1 MSARARR
8 IGVLA
13 VAGAWWLV
21 LAVTFLLNRAEDV
34 GRLPALVPTVVT
46 RLARGPVWGAAGLQ
60 SLVGLLIAGLVG
72 LAWYGL
78 GDAIVRRAGAIESGE
93 PPEPLLGVAERG
105 LVGAGAWSLVWFFL
119 GVLPLYRPWVAAL
132 TLLGGLALA
141 GWTLARARPTAIG
154 VARGAGCW
162 ALGLIV
168 TGQVL
173 ALVAALA
180 PPTAKDTLL
189 YHYALP
195 KAWITAGRAIEVPY
209 NIAGYY
215 PLGVEMHAVWSM
227 LLGAPFGARAA
238 EAAAGATLF
247 LFAPVLVMTVYG
259 WARERGA
266 DRAWATAGA
275 LVIAW
280 IPTAYD
286 VAASAY
292 VDLAL
297 AGYTALAVRA
307 FGRWWATGQSR
318 QLAWIAAGVGGALSI
333 KLSAAFLLLPLALL
347 GLLHA
352 LGTGSHDRGNAR
364 PTTALTAAAVL
375 GALGLGVTL
384 AAPWYVRNWIRTGSP
399 FFPFYLEIWPAQ
411 APGWDLE
418 RSRLYGTLFSL
429 YGDVR
434 SPLDYLWS
442 PLRLAVAAQPDQPA
456 YYDGVLGIAF
466 VFALPLVAW
475 ALWRRRLGIELRL
488 ALVISAGLFVF
499 WLFSSQQLR
508 YLLPAT
514 PGLAVAIAVAG
525 HGLDG
530 TVSRPLR
537 VLVLAAGGLGLPVIV
552 AWFLTLDPARVVLGG
567 EPREDFLASRLDYYP
582 YYQVVNRDLPPTA
595 RVWLIDM
602 RRDTYHLDRPAFSD
616 FIFEDYTLTRYVR
629 SAATVEEI
637 RTRVQADGITHLLVR
652 HDILLDYERSPIVD
666 ERRPRPENV
675 AKLELMTAF
684 FTQGTRLI
692 KGDRKFW
699 LIELAPTGPRRGGR
713 ATTGPLLS
721 PRGAAGIPRSAPPA
735 PGPRSAARSRP
746 ASRRSSAAG
755 GAAPRGSGRS
765 GSRRR
770 PGARSR
776 R

>member
-1 MSARARR
+1 MTARAR

-21 LAVTFLLNRAEDV
+21 LAVAFLLNRGEDV
-34 GRLPALVPTVVT
+34 GRLPALMSTSLA
-46 RLARGPVWGAAGLQ
+46 RLAHEPVWGPAGIQ
-60 SLVGLLIAGLVG
+60 SLVGLLIAGLIG

-78 GDAIVRRAGAIESGE
+78 GAAIVRSIDLPAHGE
-93 PPEPLLGVAERG
+93 PGDPPVMQIAERS
-105 LVGAGAWSLVWFFL
+105 LAGAGAWSLAWFFL
-119 GVLPLYRPWVAAL
+119 GVLPLYRASVAAL
-132 TLLGGLALA
+132 ALLVGLALA
-141 GWTLARARPTAIG
+141 GRA
-154 VARGAGCW
+154 VARVRITAGDIARTAGWGA
-162 ALGLIV
+162 LSLVV
-168 TGQVL
+168 TGQIL

-195 KAWITAGRAIEVPY
+195 KAWIAAGRAIEIPY

-215 PLGVEMHAVWSM
+215 PLGVEMHAVWAM
-227 LLGAPFGARAA
+227 LLGAPLGARVA

-247 LFAPVLVMTVYG
+247 LFAPLLVMTVYG

-266 DRAWATAGA
+266 DRAWAATAA

-280 IPTAYD
+280 IPSAYE

-307 FGRWWATGQSR
+307 FGRWWVSGQPG
-318 QLAWIAAGVGGALSI
+318 QLAWVAAGIGGALSI

-352 LGTGSHDRGNAR
+352 LGAGSQDREAAR
-364 PTTALTAAAVL
+364 PTTALTAAGVL
-375 GALGLGVTL
+375 GALALGVTL

-399 FFPFYLEIWPAQ
+399 LFPFYLEIWPAQ

-418 RSRLYGTLFSL
+418 RSRLYETLFSL

-434 SPLDYLWS
+434 GPLDYLWS
-442 PLRLAVAAQPDQPA
+442 PIRLAVAAQPDQPA
-456 YYDGVLGIAF
+456 FYDGVLGIVF
-466 VFALPLVAW
+466 VLALPLLAW
-475 ALWRRRLGIELRL
+475 ALWRRHLDVELRL
-488 ALVISAGLFVF
+488 AVLISAGLFVF

-508 YLLPAT
+508 YLLPAAA
-514 PGLAVAIAVAG
+514 GLAVAIAVAG
-525 HGLDG
+525 SGLDRG
-530 TVSRPLR
+530 LSRPLCG
-537 VLVLAAGGLGLPVIV
+537 LVVAGAALGLPVV
-552 AWFLTLDPARVVLGG
+552 LAWFLALDPARVVLGG
-567 EPREDFLASRLDYYP
+567 EPRDAFLARRLDYYP

-595 RVWLIDM
+595 TVWLIDM

-629 SAATVEEI
+629 TATSVDEI
-637 RTRVQADGITHLLVR
+637 RARVRADGITHLLVR

-666 ERRPRPENV
+666 ERRPRQENV

-684 FTQGTRLI
+684 FTQDTRVI

-699 LIELAPTGPRRGGR
+699 LIEL
-713 ATTGPLLS
+713 
-721 PRGAAGIPRSAPPA
+721 PPA
-735 PGPRSAARSRP
+735 RP
-746 ASRRSSAAG
+746 Y
-755 GAAPRGSGRS
+755 
-765 GSRRR
+765 
-770 PGARSR
+770 
-776 R
+776 

>member
-1 MSARARR
+1 MTARAR

-21 LAVTFLLNRAEDV
+21 LAVAFLLNRGEDV
-34 GRLPALVPTVVT
+34 GRLPALMSTSLA
-46 RLARGPVWGAAGLQ
+46 RLAHEPVWGPAGIQ
-60 SLVGLLIAGLVG
+60 SLVGLLIAGLIG

-78 GDAIVRRAGAIESGE
+78 GAAIVRSTDLPAHGE
-93 PPEPLLGVAERG
+93 PGDPPVMQIAERS
-105 LVGAGAWSLVWFFL
+105 LAGAGAWSLAWFFL
-119 GVLPLYRPWVAAL
+119 GVLPLYRASVAAL
-132 TLLGGLALA
+132 ALLVGLALA
-141 GWTLARARPTAIG
+141 GRA
-154 VARGAGCW
+154 VARVRITAGDIARTAGWGA
-162 ALGLIV
+162 LSLVV
-168 TGQVL
+168 TGQIL

-195 KAWITAGRAIEVPY
+195 KAWIAAGRAIEIPY

-215 PLGVEMHAVWSM
+215 PLGVEMHAVWAM
-227 LLGAPFGARAA
+227 LLGAPLGARVA

-247 LFAPVLVMTVYG
+247 LFAPLLVMTVYG

-266 DRAWATAGA
+266 DRAWAATAA

-280 IPTAYD
+280 IPSAYE

-307 FGRWWATGQSR
+307 FGRWWVSGQPG
-318 QLAWIAAGVGGALSI
+318 QLAWVAAGIGGALSI

-352 LGTGSHDRGNAR
+352 LGAGSQDREAAR
-364 PTTALTAAAVL
+364 PTTALTAAGVL
-375 GALGLGVTL
+375 GALALGVTL

-399 FFPFYLEIWPAQ
+399 LFPFYLEIWPAQ

-418 RSRLYGTLFSL
+418 RSRLYETLFSL

-434 SPLDYLWS
+434 GPLDYLWS
-442 PLRLAVAAQPDQPA
+442 PIRLAVAAQPDQPA
-456 YYDGVLGIAF
+456 FYDGVLGIVF
-466 VFALPLVAW
+466 VLALPLLAW
-475 ALWRRRLGIELRL
+475 ALWRRHLDVELRL
-488 ALVISAGLFVF
+488 AVLISAGLFVF

-508 YLLPAT
+508 YLLPAAA
-514 PGLAVAIAVAG
+514 GLAVAIAVAG
-525 HGLDG
+525 SGLDRG
-530 TVSRPLR
+530 LSRPLCG
-537 VLVLAAGGLGLPVIV
+537 LVVAGAALGLPVV
-552 AWFLTLDPARVVLGG
+552 LAWFLALDPARVVLGG
-567 EPREDFLASRLDYYP
+567 EPRDAFLARRLDYYP

-595 RVWLIDM
+595 TVWLIDM

-629 SAATVEEI
+629 TATSVDEI
-637 RTRVQADGITHLLVR
+637 RARVRADGITHLLVR

-666 ERRPRPENV
+666 ERRPRQENV

-684 FTQGTRLI
+684 FTQDTRVI

-699 LIELAPTGPRRGGR
+699 LIEL
-713 ATTGPLLS
+713 
-721 PRGAAGIPRSAPPA
+721 PPA
-735 PGPRSAARSRP
+735 RP
-746 ASRRSSAAG
+746 Y
-755 GAAPRGSGRS
+755 
-765 GSRRR
+765 
-770 PGARSR
+770 
-776 R
+776 

>member
-1 MSARARR
+1 MTARAR

-21 LAVTFLLNRAEDV
+21 LAVAFLLNRGEDV
-34 GRLPALVPTVVT
+34 GRLPALMSTSLA
-46 RLARGPVWGAAGLQ
+46 RLAHEPVWGPAGIQ
-60 SLVGLLIAGLVG
+60 SLVGLLIAGLIG

-78 GDAIVRRAGAIESGE
+78 GAAIVRSIDLPAHGE
-93 PPEPLLGVAERG
+93 PGDPPVMQIAERS
-105 LVGAGAWSLVWFFL
+105 LAGAGAWSLAWFFL
-119 GVLPLYRPWVAAL
+119 GVLPLYRASVAAL
-132 TLLGGLALA
+132 ALLVGLALA
-141 GWTLARARPTAIG
+141 GRA
-154 VARGAGCW
+154 VARVRITAGDIARTAGWGA
-162 ALGLIV
+162 LSLVV
-168 TGQVL
+168 TGQIL

-195 KAWITAGRAIEVPY
+195 KAWIAAGRAIEIPY

-215 PLGVEMHAVWSM
+215 PLGVEMHAVWAM
-227 LLGAPFGARAA
+227 LLGAPLGARVA

-247 LFAPVLVMTVYG
+247 LFAPLLVMTVYG

-266 DRAWATAGA
+266 DRAWAATAA

-280 IPTAYD
+280 IPSAYE

-307 FGRWWATGQSR
+307 FGRWWVSGQPG
-318 QLAWIAAGVGGALSI
+318 QLAWVAAGIGGALSI

-352 LGTGSHDRGNAR
+352 LGAGSQDREAAR
-364 PTTALTAAAVL
+364 PTTALTAAGVL
-375 GALGLGVTL
+375 GALALGVTL

-399 FFPFYLEIWPAQ
+399 LFPFYLEIWPAQ

-418 RSRLYGTLFSL
+418 RSRLYETLFSL

-434 SPLDYLWS
+434 GPLDYLWS
-442 PLRLAVAAQPDQPA
+442 PIRLAVAAQPDQPA
-456 YYDGVLGIAF
+456 FYDGVLGIVF
-466 VFALPLVAW
+466 VLALPLLAW
-475 ALWRRRLGIELRL
+475 ALWRRHLDVELRL
-488 ALVISAGLFVF
+488 AVLISAGLFVF

-508 YLLPAT
+508 YLLPAAA
-514 PGLAVAIAVAG
+514 GLAVAIAVAG
-525 HGLDG
+525 SGL
-530 TVSRPLR
+530 
-537 VLVLAAGGLGLPVIV
+537 
-552 AWFLTLDPARVVLGG
+552 ARG
-567 EPREDFLASRLDYYP
+567 LDYYP

-595 RVWLIDM
+595 TVWLIDM

-629 SAATVEEI
+629 TATSVDEI
-637 RTRVQADGITHLLVR
+637 RARVRADGITHLLVR
-652 HDILLDYERSPIVD
+652 HDILLDYDRSPIVD
-666 ERRPRPENV
+666 ERRPRQENV

-684 FTQGTRLI
+684 FTQDTRVI

-699 LIELAPTGPRRGGR
+699 LIEL
-713 ATTGPLLS
+713 
-721 PRGAAGIPRSAPPA
+721 PPA
-735 PGPRSAARSRP
+735 RP
-746 ASRRSSAAG
+746 Y
-755 GAAPRGSGRS
+755 
-765 GSRRR
+765 
-770 PGARSR
+770 
-776 R
+776 

>member
-1 MSARARR
+1 MTARAR

-21 LAVTFLLNRAEDV
+21 LAVAFLLNRGEDV
-34 GRLPALVPTVVT
+34 GRLPALMSTSLA
-46 RLARGPVWGAAGLQ
+46 RLAHEPVWGPAGIQ
-60 SLVGLLIAGLVG
+60 SLVGLLIAGLIG

-78 GDAIVRRAGAIESGE
+78 GAAIVRSIDLPAHGE
-93 PPEPLLGVAERG
+93 PGDPPVMQIAERS
-105 LVGAGAWSLVWFFL
+105 LAGAGAWSLAWFFL
-119 GVLPLYRPWVAAL
+119 GVLPLYRASVAAL
-132 TLLGGLALA
+132 ALLVGLALA
-141 GWTLARARPTAIG
+141 GRA
-154 VARGAGCW
+154 VARVRITAGDIARTAGWGA
-162 ALGLIV
+162 LSLVV
-168 TGQVL
+168 TGQIL

-195 KAWITAGRAIEVPY
+195 KAWIAAGRAIEIPY

-215 PLGVEMHAVWSM
+215 PLGVEMHAVWAM
-227 LLGAPFGARAA
+227 LLGAPLGARVA

-247 LFAPVLVMTVYG
+247 LFAPLLVMTVYG

-266 DRAWATAGA
+266 DRAWAATAA

-280 IPTAYD
+280 IPSAYE

-307 FGRWWATGQSR
+307 FGRWWVSGQPG
-318 QLAWIAAGVGGALSI
+318 QLAWVAAGIGGALSI

-352 LGTGSHDRGNAR
+352 LGAGSQDREAAR
-364 PTTALTAAAVL
+364 PTTALTAAGVL
-375 GALGLGVTL
+375 GALALGVTL

-399 FFPFYLEIWPAQ
+399 LFPFYLEIWPAQ

-418 RSRLYGTLFSL
+418 RSRLYETLFSL

-434 SPLDYLWS
+434 GPLDYLWS
-442 PLRLAVAAQPDQPA
+442 PIRLAVAAQPDQPA
-456 YYDGVLGIAF
+456 FYDGVLGIVF
-466 VFALPLVAW
+466 VLALPLLAW
-475 ALWRRRLGIELRL
+475 ALWRRHLDVELRL
-488 ALVISAGLFVF
+488 AVLISAGLFVF

-508 YLLPAT
+508 YLLPAAA
-514 PGLAVAIAVAG
+514 GLAVAIAVAG
-525 HGLDG
+525 SRLDRGL
-530 TVSRPLR
+530 SRPLCG
-537 VLVLAAGGLGLPVIV
+537 LVVAGAALGLPVV
-552 AWFLTLDPARVVLGG
+552 LAWFLALDPARVVLGG
-567 EPREDFLASRLDYYP
+567 EPRDAFLARRLDYYP
-582 YYQVVNRDLPPTA
+582 YYQTVNRDLPPTA
-595 RVWLIDM
+595 TVWLIDM

-629 SAATVEEI
+629 TATSVDEI
-637 RTRVQADGITHLLVR
+637 RARVRADGITHLLVR

-666 ERRPRPENV
+666 ERRPRQENV

-684 FTQGTRLI
+684 FTQDTRVI

-699 LIELAPTGPRRGGR
+699 LIEL
-713 ATTGPLLS
+713 
-721 PRGAAGIPRSAPPA
+721 PPA
-735 PGPRSAARSRP
+735 RP
-746 ASRRSSAAG
+746 Y
-755 GAAPRGSGRS
+755 
-765 GSRRR
+765 
-770 PGARSR
+770 
-776 R
+776 

>member
-1 MSARARR
+1 MTARARR
-8 IGVLA
+8 LGVLA

-21 LAVTFLLNRAEDV
+21 LAAAFLLNRGEDA
-34 GRLPALVPTVVT
+34 GRLPALMGTVLS
-46 RLARGPVWGAAGLQ
+46 RAAQGPVWGPGGLH
-60 SLVGLLIAGLVG
+60 SLAGLLIAGLIG

-78 GDAIVRRAGAIESGE
+78 GDAIVRRLGSGGSDE
-93 PPEPLLGVAERG
+93 TDDPSLEVAERG
-105 LVGAGAWSLVWFFL
+105 LLGAGAWSLVWFFL
-119 GVLPLYRPWVAAL
+119 GVPPLYRVSVAAL
-132 TLLGGLALA
+132 ALLAGLALA
-141 GWTLARARPTAIG
+141 GGALARARPTAAG
-154 VARGAGCW
+154 VARAVAWAG
-162 ALGLIV
+162 LGLLV

-195 KAWITAGRAIEVPY
+195 KAWIAAGRAIEVPY

-215 PLGVEMHAVWSM
+215 PLGVEMHAVWAM
-227 LLGAPFGARAA
+227 LLGAPLGVRVA
-238 EAAAGATLF
+238 EAAAGATVF
-247 LFAPVLVMTVYG
+247 LFAPLLAMTVYG

-266 DRAWATAGA
+266 DRAWAAVAA

-280 IPTAYD
+280 IPTGYD

-318 QLAWIAAGVGGALSI
+318 HLVGVAAGIGGALSI

-352 LGTGSHDRGNAR
+352 LGAGRGAR
-364 PTTALTAAAVL
+364 EATRPGTALTAAGVL
-375 GALGLGVTL
+375 GALALGVTF
-384 AAPWYVRNWIRTGSP
+384 AAPWYLRNWVRTGSP
-399 FFPFYLEIWPAQ
+399 LFPFYLEMWPAQ

-418 RSRLYGTLFSL
+418 RSRLYETLFSL

-442 PLRLAVAAQPDQPA
+442 PIRLAVAAQPDQPA

-466 VFALPLVAW
+466 VFALPLLGW
-475 ALWRRRLGIELRL
+475 ALWRRRLDVELRL
-488 ALVISAGLFVF
+488 AVLISAGLFVF

-525 HGLDG
+525 HGTER

-537 VLVLAAGGLGLPVIV
+537 ILVLGAAALGLPVLV
-552 AWFLTLDPARVVLGG
+552 AWFLSLDPARVVLGG
-567 EPREDFLASRLDYYP
+567 EPRETFLTRRLDYYP
-582 YYQVVNRDLPPTA
+582 YYQVVNRDLPPSA

-602 RRDTYHLDRPAFSD
+602 RRDTYHLDRPSFSD

-629 SAATVEEI
+629 SASTVEEI
-637 RTRVQADGITHLLVR
+637 RARVQADGITHLLVR

-666 ERRPRPENV
+666 DRRPRAENV
-675 AKLELMTAF
+675 AKLDLTTAF
-684 FTQGTRLI
+684 FTQGTRMI
-692 KGDRKFW
+692 KGDGKFW
-699 LIELAPTGPRRGGR
+699 LIEL
-713 ATTGPLLS
+713 
-721 PRGAAGIPRSAPPA
+721 
-735 PGPRSAARSRP
+735 
-746 ASRRSSAAG
+746 
-755 GAAPRGSGRS
+755 
-765 GSRRR
+765 
-770 PGARSR
+770 PGARPR
-776 R
+776 